1 VMIEGIEQQQIKT
14 IWAIARRIG
23 WGREEV
29 YQTVRL
35 LFRKEGKKR
44 LHDLSKA
51 DADFLIQEMRLV
63 SGDEVP
69 GKATYWQKKKIER
82 MREELGWSEA
92 HLHNFIRKV
101 AGVARPEWLERWQ
114 ARVVI
119 GALEKSLDAKIR
131 RMLNV
136 GV

>member
-1 VMIEGIEQQQIKT
+1 MIEPQQIKT

-23 WGREEV
+23 WGKEEV
-29 YQTVRL
+29 YKTISL
-35 LFRKEGKKR
+35 LFKKEGKKR
-44 LHDLSKA
+44 LHDLSKM
-51 DADFLIQEMRLV
+51 DADFLIKELRLV

-69 GKATYWQKKKIER
+69 GKLTYWQRKKIEK
-82 MREELGWSEA
+82 MQAELGWSDA
-92 HLHNFIRKV
+92 HLTNFMRKV
-101 AGVARPEWLERWQ
+101 VGVEVKEWLERWQ

-131 RMLNV
+131 RVMDV